1 MIALLQVANAF
12 LGGSIVITSTVAPH
26 SGLGQRAPQP
36 THFVSP
42 PKAVASS
49 SVLRHT
55 VSATLWRTVPG
66 YPAYE
71 VSVDGLVRRCQGFRC
86 RRAHRVLV
94 PFVRPNGYAQ
104 VILYRDGRRQR
115 FGVHQLVALA
125 FLGPKPSLQHQVAHL
140 DGQRLNNHV
149 SNLAWLLPIE
159 NDAHKDL
166 HGTRLRGSQIHS
178 AKLVE
183 AQVVLI
189 RQALAVGIR
198 QCALA
203 QTYGVSDS
211 TVSLIARGKT
221 WRHVQ

>member
-1 MIALLQVANAF
+1 M
-12 LGGSIVITSTVAPH
+12 ITSTVAPH

-36 THFVSP
+36 KHFVSP
-42 PKAVASS
+42 PQASAATG
-49 SVLRHT
+49 VLRHT

-71 VSVDGLVRRCQGFRC
+71 VSVDGVVRRCQGFRC

-104 VILYRDGRRQR
+104 ILLYQGGQRRR

-125 FLGPKPSLQHQVAHL
+125 FLGPKPSPQHEVAHL

-149 SNLAWLLPIE
+149 SNLAWLLHSE
-159 NDAHKDL
+159 NERHKDL
-166 HGTRLRGSQIHS
+166 HGTRLRGSQIHG
-178 AKLVE
+178 AKLTE

-211 TVSLIARGKT
+211 TVSLIARAKT

>member
-1 MIALLQVANAF
+1 M
-12 LGGSIVITSTVAPH
+12 ITSTVAPH

-36 THFVSP
+36 KHFVSP
-42 PKAVASS
+42 PQVSAAAG
-49 SVLRHT
+49 VLRHT

-86 RRAHRVLV
+86 RRAYRVLV

>member
-1 MIALLQVANAF
+1 M
-12 LGGSIVITSTVAPH
+12 ITSLVAPH
-26 SGLGQRAPQP
+26 SGLGQRAPKP
-36 THFVSP
+36 KHFVSP
-42 PKAVASS
+42 PQVAAATG
-49 SVLRHT
+49 VLRHT

-71 VSVDGLVRRCQGFRC
+71 VSVDGVVRRCQGFRC

-104 VILYRDGRRQR
+104 ILLYQGGKRRR

-125 FLGPKPSLQHQVAHL
+125 FLGPKPSPQHEVAHL

-149 SNLAWLLPIE
+149 SNLAWLLHSE
-159 NDAHKDL
+159 NERHKDL
-166 HGTRLRGSQIHS
+166 HGTRLRGSQIGN
-178 AKLVE
+178 AKLTE

-211 TVSLIARGKT
+211 TVSLIARAKT
-221 WRHVQ
+221 WRHVR

>member
-1 MIALLQVANAF
+1 M
-12 LGGSIVITSTVAPH
+12 ITSTVAPQ

-36 THFVSP
+36 KHFVP
-42 PKAVASS
+42 PPQATAATGVP
-49 SVLRHT
+49 RHT
-55 VSATLWRTVPG
+55 ASATLWRTVPG

-125 FLGPKPSLQHQVAHL
+125 FLGPKPSPQHEVAHL

-149 SNLAWLLPIE
+149 SNLAWLLHSE
-159 NDAHKDL
+159 NERHKDL

-198 QCALA
+198 QCVLA

-211 TVSLIARGKT
+211 TVSLIARAKT
-221 WRHVQ
+221 WRHVR

>member
-1 MIALLQVANAF
+1 M
-12 LGGSIVITSTVAPH
+12 ITSTVAPH

-36 THFVSP
+36 KHFVSP
-42 PKAVASS
+42 PQVSAAAG
-49 SVLRHT
+49 VLRHT

-104 VILYRDGRRQR
+104 ILLYQGGKRRR

-125 FLGPKPSLQHQVAHL
+125 FLGPKPSPQHEVAHL

-166 HGTRLRGSQIHS
+166 HGTRLRGSQIGN
-178 AKLVE
+178 AKLTE

-211 TVSLIARGKT
+211 TVSLIARAKT

>member
-12 LGGSIVITSTVAPH
+12 LGGSIVITSLVAPH

-42 PKAVASS
+42 PQVSAAAG
-49 SVLRHT
+49 VLRHT

-71 VSVDGLVRRCQGFRC
+71 VSVDGLVRRCLGFRC
-86 RRAHRVLV
+86 RRAHRVLM
-94 PFVRPNGYAQ
+94 PFIRPNGYAQ

-166 HGTRLRGSQIHS
+166 HGTRLRGSQIHG
-178 AKLVE
+178 AKLTE

>member
-1 MIALLQVANAF
+1 M
-12 LGGSIVITSTVAPH
+12 ITSTVAPQ

-36 THFVSP
+36 KHFVSP
-42 PKAVASS
+42 PQVSAAAGVP
-49 SVLRHT
+49 RHT

-71 VSVDGLVRRCQGFRC
+71 VSVDGIVRRCQGFRC

-94 PFVRPNGYAQ
+94 PFIRPNGYAQ

-125 FLGPKPSLQHQVAHL
+125 FLGPKPSSLHQVAHL

-183 AQVVLI
+183 AQVLLI

-211 TVSLIARGKT
+211 TVSLIARAKT

>member
-1 MIALLQVANAF
+1 M
-12 LGGSIVITSTVAPH
+12 ITSLVAPQ

-36 THFVSP
+36 KHFVSP
-42 PKAVASS
+42 PQVAAATG
-49 SVLRHT
+49 VLRHT
-55 VSATLWRTVPG
+55 VSTTLWRTVPG

-104 VILYRDGRRQR
+104 ILLYQGGQRRR

-125 FLGPKPSLQHQVAHL
+125 FLGPKPSPQHEVAHL

-149 SNLAWLLPIE
+149 SNLAWLLHSE
-159 NDAHKDL
+159 NERHKDL
-166 HGTRLRGSQIHS
+166 HGTRLRGSQIGN
-178 AKLVE
+178 AKLTE

-211 TVSLIARGKT
+211 TVSLIARAKT

>member
-1 MIALLQVANAF
+1 M
-12 LGGSIVITSTVAPH
+12 ITSTVAPQ

-36 THFVSP
+36 KHVVP
-42 PKAVASS
+42 PPQASAATG
-49 SVLRHT
+49 VLRHT

-71 VSVDGLVRRCQGFRC
+71 VSVDGVVRRCQGFRC

-94 PFVRPNGYAQ
+94 PFIRPNGYAQ

-125 FLGPKPSLQHQVAHL
+125 FLGLKPSPLHEVAHL

-149 SNLAWLLPIE
+149 SNLAWLLHSE
-159 NDAHKDL
+159 NERHKDL
-166 HGTRLRGSQIHS
+166 HGTRLRGSQIGN
-178 AKLVE
+178 AKLTE

-211 TVSLIARGKT
+211 TVSLIARAKT

>member
-1 MIALLQVANAF
+1 M
-12 LGGSIVITSTVAPH
+12 ITSTVAPH

-94 PFVRPNGYAQ
+94 PLVRPNGYAQ
-104 VILYRDGRRQR
+104 ILLYQGGQRRR

-125 FLGPKPSLQHQVAHL
+125 FLGPKPSPQHEVAHL

-211 TVSLIARGKT
+211 TVSLIARAKT

>member
-1 MIALLQVANAF
+1 M
-12 LGGSIVITSTVAPH
+12 ITSLVAPH

-86 RRAHRVLV
+86 RRAHRVLM
-94 PFVRPNGYAQ
+94 PFIRPNGYAQ
-104 VILYRDGRRQR
+104 ILLYQGGQRRR

-125 FLGPKPSLQHQVAHL
+125 FLGPKPSPQHEVAHL

-198 QCALA
+198 QCVLA

>member
-1 MIALLQVANAF
+1 M
-12 LGGSIVITSTVAPH
+12 ITSTVAPH

-36 THFVSP
+36 KHFVSP

-71 VSVDGLVRRCQGFRC
+71 VSVDGVVRRCQGFRC

-94 PFVRPNGYAQ
+94 PFIRPNGYAQ
-104 VILYRDGRRQR
+104 ILLYQGGKRRR

-125 FLGPKPSLQHQVAHL
+125 FLGPKPSPQHEVAHL

-183 AQVVLI
+183 ARVVLI

-198 QCALA
+198 QCVLA

-211 TVSLIARGKT
+211 TVSLIARAKT
-221 WRHVQ
+221 WRHVR